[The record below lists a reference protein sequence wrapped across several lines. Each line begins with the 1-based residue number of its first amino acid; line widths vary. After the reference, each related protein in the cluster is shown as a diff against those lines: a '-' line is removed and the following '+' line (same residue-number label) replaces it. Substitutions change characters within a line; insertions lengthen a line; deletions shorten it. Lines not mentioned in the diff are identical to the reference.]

1 MKIKYLFYGWNFLV
15 FRWIEHETGIWE
27 GREALAAEFWW
38 TNLSGGVISGLCRGV
53 NEIFALLECYAAEIG
68 SYIYTDVSGQYIGPT
83 PSERSRI
90 SRKVST
96 EKIKREVEEATC
108 SAHHFPL
115 GWIT

>member
-38 TNLSGGVISGLCRGV
+38 TNLSGGVISGFCRGV

-68 SYIYTDVSGQYIGPT
+68 SYIHRRFGAIY
-83 PSERSRI
+83 RSHTFREI
-90 SRKVST
+90 SN
-96 EKIKREVEEATC
+96 
-108 SAHHFPL
+108 L
-115 GWIT
+115 